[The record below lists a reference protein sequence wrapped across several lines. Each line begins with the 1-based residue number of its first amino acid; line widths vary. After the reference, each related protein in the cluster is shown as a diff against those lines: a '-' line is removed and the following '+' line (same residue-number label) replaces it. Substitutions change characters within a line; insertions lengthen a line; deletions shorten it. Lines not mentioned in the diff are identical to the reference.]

1 MENDTETN
9 EMLDISTT
17 SPDEISSVNQNE
29 EYVDELTDLDYW
41 ATEAKQLTNTTKEV
55 VNILLGKIQANP
67 SMKVLEALTGQM
79 NNLNSVI
86 KTGIKIND
94 SKANIKGK
102 RFAQALKI
110 TPIDQD
116 ASTISTDDVLAIIN
130 AVRTQELE
138 EKIVYSSKADNIEDA
153 ELNELDNI
161 LEDME
166 SSGEFTDRSIL
177 EGSLVNASVN
187 NAELEDLLQTINEE
201 FVNEERAKAG
211 VVEVQEREVG
221 FEPNVD
227 EAPSW

>member
-17 SPDEISSVNQNE
+17 SPDEISSVIQNE